1 MNSPSEYEIRKMFSV
16 AIEHLIKQAMENHVY
31 SFNGQLRKQS
41 AGAAIGTTLSG
52 AIAALFMVKW
62 CKDFKQRLEFAT
74 TEIEGFNLL
83 ILKIYVDDANI
94 VFPLGSR

>member
-1 MNSPSEYEIRKMFSV
+1 
-16 AIEHLIKQAMENHVY
+16 
-31 SFNGQLRKQS
+31 
-41 AGAAIGTTLSG
+41 
-52 AIAALFMVKW
+52 MVKW

-94 VFPLGSR
+94 VSTTFPLGSRLDSDGKIRIHEDEVENDRAIPSDARTAKLFAIF

>member
-1 MNSPSEYEIRKMFSV
+1 
-16 AIEHLIKQAMENHVY
+16 
-31 SFNGQLRKQS
+31 
-41 AGAAIGTTLSG
+41 
-52 AIAALFMVKW
+52 MVKW

-94 VFPLGSR
+94 VFPLGSRLDSDGKIRIHEDEVENDRAIPFDARTAKLFGEIGNSIFHFS